1 MPKGTA
7 VRDMFAGI
15 SSRYDLANR
24 LLSGGSDIYW
34 RRQLAA
40 AVSKHTPGVVADLAT
55 GSGDVAFVLEH
66 HLDPSVQIHGY
77 DFCEEML
84 VEARSKKEKR
94 QSRIQFAIGDC
105 LNLPIEDE
113 SVDALTISFG
123 LRNLEDRPRGL
134 QEMRRVLKPGGALF
148 ILEFSQPYPI
158 IRPFYY
164 LYLKHI
170 LPVLARLATG
180 NRSAYDYLAG
190 SIESFPSRQTLTS
203 ELQKQQFR
211 DITAKP
217 LTFGVVALHRAIK

>member
-24 LLSGGSDIYW
+24 LLSGGSDVYW

-40 AVSKHTPGVVADLAT
+40 AVARRGPRVVADLAT
-55 GSGDVAFVLEH
+55 GSGDVAFVLEQR
-66 HLDPSVQIHGY
+66 LDPLVEIRGY

-84 VEARSKKEKR
+84 VEARAKKEKR
-94 QSRIQFAIGDC
+94 QSRIQFNIGDC
-105 LNLPIEDE
+105 LNLPIEDA

-123 LRNLEDRPRGL
+123 LRNLEDRARGL
-134 QEMRRVLKPGGALF
+134 QEMRRVLRPGGALYV
-148 ILEFSQPYPI
+148 LEFSQPYRI

-170 LPVLARLATG
+170 LPIFARWATG

-190 SIESFPSRQTLTS
+190 SIESFPSRPALTK
-203 ELQKQQFR
+203 ELSQQNFR
-211 DITAKP
+211 EVTAKP
-217 LTFGVVALHRAIK
+217 LTFGVVALHTAIK